1 MKGRLLWVAPLLGVI
16 GFLLAW
22 EVLVRLFDV
31 PAFQLPAP
39 SRILAHLADDPAF
52 YLRNA
57 WVTFREAALGLLV
70 AFAVALTLA
79 VAAAHVPA
87 LERAL
92 HPVVVLIQVTPVI
105 AYAPAVVIWLGAGI
119 LPILVLTVLVSFVP
133 FFFNGVAG
141 LLTVDPAALE
151 LLHSVKARRR
161 EILWRLRLPHAVPY
175 LLAAARIAVGLA
187 LIGAVL
193 GEFFA
198 LVDEGLGVAIKKAQA
213 FNDVDQL
220 WGSIFTLAALGSLM
234 IGAVDLLGR
243 TVFRWHTEPGT
254 R

>member
-1 MKGRLLWVAPLLGVI
+1 MSARWLAPVVGVA

-22 EVLVRLFDV
+22 ELLVRGFDV
-31 PAFQLPAP
+31 QAFELPAP
-39 SRILAHLADDPAF
+39 SRVLAHLADDPSF
-52 YLRNA
+52 YARNA
-57 WVTFREAALGLLV
+57 WVTFREAALGLAL
-70 AFAVALTLA
+70 AF
-79 VAAAHVPA
+79 VAALVLAIVAAQVPFV
-87 LERAL
+87 ERAL
-92 HPVVVLIQVTPVI
+92 HPVVVLVQVTPVI
-105 AYAPAVVIWLGAGI
+105 AYAPAVVIWLGAGMA
-119 LPILVLTVLVSFVP
+119 PILLLTVLVCFVP
-133 FFFNGVAG
+133 FFFNGVTG
-141 LLTVDPAALE
+141 LLSVDPATLE
-151 LLHSVKARRR
+151 LLESVNARRH

-220 WGSIFTLAALGSLM
+220 WGAIFTLALLGSLM
-234 IGAVDLLGR
+234 IGALDLLER
-243 TVFRWHTEPGT
+243 AVLRWHTPTPT